1 MFEEHMVEKSVRDE
15 IKIIGQVFD
24 TYWILEYEDKMY
36 MIDQHAAHE
45 KVLYERMIKLLK
57 NKEFT
62 SQCLI
67 HRLLLQ
73 FLQTKHR
80 FLKNTEASLSRWGLK
95 LSLLVEKNMQFSAI
109 PGNLYGLNEK
119 SIFLEMLDD
128 ISNESMKKTPDTI
141 LDKIATMSCKAAV
154 KGNMKL
160 SYSEAAELMKE
171 LMELENPY
179 HCPHGRPVIVSI
191 SKKEMEKKFKRIV

>member
-1 MFEEHMVEKSVRDE
+1 
-15 IKIIGQVFD
+15 
-24 TYWILEYEDKMY
+24 
-36 MIDQHAAHE
+36 
-45 KVLYERMIKLLK
+45 
-57 NKEFT
+57 
-62 SQCLI
+62 
-67 HRLLLQ
+67 
-73 FLQTKHR
+73 
-80 FLKNTEASLSRWGLK
+80 
-95 LSLLVEKNMQFSAI
+95 MQFVQFREI
-109 PGNLYGLNEK
+109 CTDLMK
-119 SIFLEMLDD
+119 TIFLEMLDD

>member
-1 MFEEHMVEKSVRDE
+1 MLNPPLIITVSANEAQVLEEYRSQFEQVGFE
-15 IKIIGQVFD
+15 IEPFGGK
-24 TYWILEYEDKMY
+24 EYV
-36 MIDQHAAHE
+36 I
-45 KVLYERMIKLLK
+45 R
-57 NKEFT
+57 
-62 SQCLI
+62 
-67 HRLLLQ
+67 
-73 FLQTKHR
+73 
-80 FLKNTEASLSRWGLK
+80 
-95 LSLLVEKNMQFSAI
+95 AI